1 MSFAAMVPQDEVAA
15 DFPNETTPETPP
27 LGPGQLETTRQFTTK
42 EMSKV
47 GSSPPEATSKNGEI
61 ATPEPPETAVA
72 GHTSTAVLHTTHRTV
87 SEVIVPQTQTPAATS
102 VATVSTT
109 QKSNG
114 VSTGAV
120 AGIAIGT
127 CILGAAIALVVA
139 FLIFKRRKRSST
151 SGLSAYGSTPELVAL
166 SKGPTPFVQEISQ
179 VSAPNVAAAVTVKR
193 DMDLTDLSKSSDFLA
208 GVLPQ
213 TADDQAVRSKV
224 SMLFN
229 QIQQHV
235 ENFYRDVHASITPSM
250 ESDLTRFG
258 TPGIDMMELLQSAS
272 MPTVAIKHALMGYV
286 LRISSPE
293 GDEATLFP
301 GDVTGVGG
309 KKQFGTPGKYPTPSQ
324 ETYSTLM
331 TSRSLSSIHPVQT
344 PRRPSPHSRPV

>member
-1 MSFAAMVPQDEVAA
+1 MSFAAMVPQDEVAT
-15 DFPNETTPETPP
+15 DPDETLWQTPP
-27 LGPGQLETTRQFTTK
+27 LGPGPFETTRRTIETGT
-42 EMSKV
+42 SKV
-47 GSSPPEATSKNGEI
+47 GSSPPGPTSKDGEFV
-61 ATPEPPETAVA
+61 TPESPETSVA
-72 GHTSTAVLHTTHRTV
+72 GHTSTVATHTTHRTV
-87 SEVIVPQTQTPAATS
+87 SEVIASQTQTLSPASIATE
-102 VATVSTT
+102 STT

-114 VSTGAV
+114 VSMGAV

-127 CILGAAIALVVA
+127 CILGAAIALVIA
-139 FLIFKRRKRSST
+139 FFIFKRRKRSST
-151 SGLSAYGSTPELVAL
+151 SGLSAYDSAPELVAL
-166 SKGPTPFVQEISQ
+166 SKGPTPFVREISQ

-193 DMDLTDLSKSSDFLA
+193 DMDLTDLSNSSDFLA

-224 SMLFN
+224 SMLFS

-301 GDVTGVGG
+301 GDITGVGG
-309 KKQFGTPGKYPTPSQ
+309 KKQFGTPG
-324 ETYSTLM
+324 
-331 TSRSLSSIHPVQT
+331 
-344 PRRPSPHSRPV
+344 